1 MCGIAGFLG
10 KKTFSPKKD
19 KIKKVLKI
27 MKNRGPDSS
36 GYYERELNEKSS
48 LSLLH
53 SRLSVIDPEKRSNQ
67 PFVDE
72 HGVLIF
78 NGMIYNF
85 IEIRKKLKKKKIKF
99 KTKSDTEVLLKFLN
113 VFGESQL
120 SMLDGMWSFAYYNFK
135 RKKLIVSRDRF
146 GEKPFYFYKDN
157 EKLFFGSTVD
167 YILNLTDQKFQLN
180 TEKLEK
186 YLKFGFRNLY
196 NNKNY
201 TSLFKGIYSLK
212 PGSYLEFNEKLKFK
226 EKFYWEP
233 LSVKPKKKIK
243 LYL

>member
-85 IEIRKKLKKKKIKF
+85 IEIRKKLKKKK
-99 KTKSDTEVLLKFLN
+99 
-113 VFGESQL
+113 
-120 SMLDGMWSFAYYNFK
+120 
-135 RKKLIVSRDRF
+135 
-146 GEKPFYFYKDN
+146 
-157 EKLFFGSTVD
+157 
-167 YILNLTDQKFQLN
+167 LNLKQNQT
-180 TEKLEK
+180 
-186 YLKFGFRNLY
+186 
-196 NNKNY
+196 
-201 TSLFKGIYSLK
+201 
-212 PGSYLEFNEKLKFK
+212 P
-226 EKFYWEP
+226 KFY
-233 LSVKPKKKIK
+233 LNF
-243 LYL
+243 